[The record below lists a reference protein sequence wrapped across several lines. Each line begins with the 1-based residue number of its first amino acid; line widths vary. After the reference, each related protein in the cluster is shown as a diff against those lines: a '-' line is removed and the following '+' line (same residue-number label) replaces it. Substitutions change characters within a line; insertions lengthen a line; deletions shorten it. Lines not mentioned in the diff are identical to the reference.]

1 MKVRWSVT
9 AQVSRTLRRA
19 SAGVAVSKRTV
30 IACRPS
36 EPTMQSVGGMHPSE
50 TSIGHCTHRVI
61 HVLADALPRA
71 PIIIII
77 IAHGQVLKRRLM
89 QQGVTSRWQ
98 PELAQ
103 GGCQGALK
111 VADRHDKSGTRR
123 MKKKKLPWLSPVT
136 HGTARSGTLCPV
148 PSAHDNHDKTIR
160 KV

>member
-1 MKVRWSVT
+1 MT
-9 AQVSRTLRRA
+9 ALPVP
-19 SAGVAVSKRTV
+19 VPV
-30 IACRPS
+30 P
-36 EPTMQSVGGMHPSE
+36 
-50 TSIGHCTHRVI
+50 HRVI

-77 IAHGQVLKRRLM
+77 TIIIAHGHVFKRRLM
-89 QQGVTSRWQ
+89 QHGGTSRWQ